1 MSTYSF
7 SFKHNYNSE
16 QDQQVFSDLKE
27 FLKNHDIETAIL
39 HLTKDARGYN
49 LSFNF
54 NNQRD
59 LDLAIYCWELLQTG
73 YGLEYLYDNFFKGE
87 NLLGKFYP

>member
-1 MSTYSF
+1 MSSHSF
-7 SFKHNYNSE
+7 SFKHNHNSD

-27 FLKNHDIETAIL
+27 FLESHDIGTVIL
-39 HLTKDARGYN
+39 HLTNNTKGYN

-54 NNQRD
+54 SNQRD
-59 LDLAIYCWELLQTG
+59 LNLTIYCWELLQAD
-73 YGLEYLYDNFFKGE
+73 YGLDYLYDNFFKGE